1 MLEENIIIIHSE
13 PKSPVSKAYRVIRTN
28 IQYYSVDKAIKTIVI
43 TSSVPLEGKTTITAN
58 LAISFAQMG
67 SKVLLIDADLRKPKI
82 HKIFWVRNNKG
93 LTNYL
98 TCHDDYHKY
107 VRQSSI
113 QNLNILTSGVIPPN
127 PSELLNSEAM
137 KQFIKDA
144 RNEYDI
150 ILMDSPPVCNVTDA
164 SIISTYADGT
174 ILVVNS
180 GKVTIEELKNSA
192 ALLKKV
198 NANLIG
204 AILNNYNNYKTSGR
218 YYYEYQ
224 FRYLMLCKKRR
235 IEIPANLSVGKGLY
249 LGHPYNITINGNAVL
264 GKNIN
269 IHKGVTI
276 GQENRGKRKGT
287 PTIGN
292 KVWIGVNSVVVG
304 KITIGDDV
312 LIAPGSYVNFDI
324 PSHSIVLGNPCR
336 IIPRENAT
344 QYYIENT
351 VE

>member
-218 YYYEYQ
+218 YYHEY
-224 FRYLMLCKKRR
+224 YSEDYGKGKRR
-235 IEIPANLSVGKGLY
+235 KKQVNYESY
-249 LGHPYNITINGNAVL
+249 YWNGEVPKR
-264 GKNIN
+264 G
-269 IHKGVTI
+269 
-276 GQENRGKRKGT
+276 EN
-287 PTIGN
+287 
-292 KVWIGVNSVVVG
+292 
-304 KITIGDDV
+304 
-312 LIAPGSYVNFDI
+312 
-324 PSHSIVLGNPCR
+324 
-336 IIPRENAT
+336 
-344 QYYIENT
+344 
-351 VE
+351 